1 VAPISNVSLE
11 SGEPTLTLLHGF
23 TNTSET
29 WGSFRTQLQQAYG
42 VEALDLPGHGRNHAI
57 RQNLVDY
64 GRFLAEQLIDPTVLI
79 GYSLGGRVAL
89 HGALEQPRGLRGLVL
104 IGATAGIEDD
114 QEREAR
120 RQSDNQLAEGLRHS
134 NDLQAFLERWL
145 DGPLFSRLR
154 DEDRHLSGRLQNTVE
169 GLASSLELMGV
180 GTQVPLWSEL
190 HRISVPT
197 LVLAGEED
205 AKFTVLGQR
214 LAEAI
219 PHAEFCSIPGAG
231 HAVHLEEPE
240 LTAQEVKRFAER
252 LFG

>member
-1 VAPISNVSLE
+1 MAPVSNASLE

-29 WGSFRTQLQQAYG
+29 WGSFRTQLEQAYG
-42 VEALDLPGHGRNHAI
+42 VEALDLPGHGRNRAI
-57 RQNLVDY
+57 RQNLVGY
-64 GRFLAEQLIDPTVLI
+64 GHLIAEQLADPTVLI

-89 HGALEQPRGLRGLVL
+89 HCALEQPQGLRGLVL

-114 QEREAR
+114 QEREDR
-120 RQSDNQLAEGLRHS
+120 RQRDNQMAEGLRRS
-134 NDLQAFLERWL
+134 NDVKAFLERWL
-145 DGPLFSRLR
+145 EGPLFSRLR
-154 DEDRHLSGRLQNTVE
+154 DEDRHLSGRRENTVE

-197 LVLAGEED
+197 LVLAGEDD
-205 AKFTVLGQR
+205 AKFMALGHR

-219 PHAEFCSIPGAG
+219 AHAEFCSIPGAG

-240 LTAQEVKRFAER
+240 LTAQAIKRFAER